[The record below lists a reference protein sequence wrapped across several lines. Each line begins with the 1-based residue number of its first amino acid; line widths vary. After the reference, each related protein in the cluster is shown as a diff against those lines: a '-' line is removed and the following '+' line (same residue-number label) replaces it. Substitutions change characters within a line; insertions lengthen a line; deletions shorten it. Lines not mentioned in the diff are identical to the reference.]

1 MTTVV
6 SRLSRPVA
14 VVWAGRLNRLTIT
27 WNAVEGVA
35 VIVIGIRASSIS
47 LIGWGFDSFVEL
59 VAGLVLAWRL
69 RLESGDVDTRH
80 AADRRAQRLIAAC
93 FAVLAAY
100 VLAEALRDLIAG
112 NPPDGSILGI
122 ALAALSL
129 VVMPFLAR
137 LKLQLAVVLGSQAVQ
152 AEAAQTTLC
161 ALLSGAVL
169 IGLGANVLFGWW
181 WADPAAG
188 LFIAAA
194 AERTSPTRRGLERRS
209 TTCTRRNM
217 AFTTRRLKRVV
228 SKGRCRMR
236 AGSQTVSCPAS
247 RRRPMASSGIDSRV
261 E

>member
-6 SRLSRPVA
+6 SRLSRPA
-14 VVWAGRLNRLTIT
+14 AILWAKRLNRLTIS
-27 WNAVEGVA
+27 WNAIEGVA
-35 VIVIGIRASSIS
+35 VIIVGIRASSIS

-59 VAGLVLAWRL
+59 VAGLALAWRL
-69 RLESGDVDTRH
+69 RLEGDAGTQDV
-80 AADRRAQRLIAAC
+80 ADRRAQRLIAAC

-100 VLAEALRDLIAG
+100 VLAESLRDLISA

-137 LKLQLAVVLGSQAVQ
+137 LKLQLATVLGSRAVQ

-169 IGLGANVLFGWW
+169 IGLGANLLFGWW

-194 AERTSPTRRGLERRS
+194 ASYTAARMWRADSLAEGC
-209 TTCTRRNM
+209 CT
-217 AFTTRRLKRVV
+217 APLAET
-228 SKGRCRMR
+228 
-236 AGSQTVSCPAS
+236 AA
-247 RRRPMASSGIDSRV
+247 DH
-261 E
+261 

>member
-1 MTTVV
+1 MTFIAYHLVVSTVV
-6 SRLSRPVA
+6 SRLSRPAAVA
-14 VVWAGRLNRLTIT
+14 WARRLNRLTIT

-69 RLESGDVDTRH
+69 RLERGDADTRH

-100 VLAEALRDLIAG
+100 VLAESLRDLIAG

-188 LFIAAA
+188 LFIAIAA
-194 AERTSPTRRGLERRS
+194 AYTAARMWRADSLAD
-209 TTCTRRNM
+209 TCCNVPVTDL
-217 AFTTRRLKRVV
+217 A
-228 SKGRCRMR
+228 
-236 AGSQTVSCPAS
+236 A
-247 RRRPMASSGIDSRV
+247 DH
-261 E
+261 

>member
-1 MTTVV
+1 MTLIAYHLVVSTVV
-6 SRLSRPVA
+6 SRLSRPAA
-14 VVWAGRLNRLTIT
+14 VIWARRLNRLTIT

-35 VIVIGIRASSIS
+35 VIVVGIRASSIS

-69 RLESGDVDTRH
+69 RLERGDADTRH

-100 VLAEALRDLIAG
+100 VLAESLRDLISG

-129 VVMPFLAR
+129 VVMPILAR
-137 LKLQLAVVLGSQAVQ
+137 LKLQLAVMLGSQAVQ
-152 AEAAQTTLC
+152 AEAAQTSLC

-181 WADPAAG
+181 WADPSAG
-188 LFIAAA
+188 LFIAVAA
-194 AERTSPTRRGLERRS
+194 AYTAVRMWRADSLAD
-209 TTCTRRNM
+209 TCCDVPVTDL
-217 AFTTRRLKRVV
+217 TQDGRVAPDTGPV
-228 SKGRCRMR
+228 
-236 AGSQTVSCPAS
+236 
-247 RRRPMASSGIDSRV
+247 
-261 E
+261 

>member
-14 VVWAGRLNRLTIT
+14 VVWARRLNRLTIS

-35 VIVIGIRASSIS
+35 VIIVGIRASSIS

-69 RLESGDVDTRH
+69 RLEGGDAGTRH
-80 AADRRAQRLIAAC
+80 AADRSAQRLIAAC

-100 VLAEALRDLIAG
+100 VLAESLRDLISA

-169 IGLGANVLFGWW
+169 IGLGANLLFGWW

-194 AERTSPTRRGLERRS
+194 AAYTAVRMWRADSLAD
-209 TTCTRRNM
+209 TCCSVPL
-217 AFTTRRLKRVV
+217 AE
-228 SKGRCRMR
+228 
-236 AGSQTVSCPAS
+236 AGA
-247 RRRPMASSGIDSRV
+247 DH
-261 E
+261 

>member
-6 SRLSRPVA
+6 SRLSRPAA
-14 VVWAGRLNRLTIT
+14 VVWAKRLNRLTIT

-35 VIVIGIRASSIS
+35 VIIVGIRASSIS

-69 RLESGDVDTRH
+69 RLESDAGTQH
-80 AADRRAQRLIAAC
+80 AADRRAQRLIAIC

-100 VLAEALRDLIAG
+100 VLAESLRDLVSA
-112 NPPDGSILGI
+112 NPPDASILGI

-137 LKLQLAVVLGSQAVQ
+137 LKLQLAQALGSRAVQ
-152 AEAAQTTLC
+152 AEAAQTSLC

-188 LFIAAA
+188 LFIAVAA
-194 AERTSPTRRGLERRS
+194 AYTAVRMWRADSLAD
-209 TTCTRRNM
+209 TCCN
-217 AFTTRRLKRVV
+217 V
-228 SKGRCRMR
+228 
-236 AGSQTVSCPAS
+236 PATDLAVD
-247 RRRPMASSGIDSRV
+247 R
-261 E
+261 

>member
-6 SRLSRPVA
+6 SRLSRPAA
-14 VVWAGRLNRLTIT
+14 VIWARRLNRLTIT

-35 VIVIGIRASSIS
+35 VIAVGIGAGSIS

-69 RLESGDVDTRH
+69 RLEGDAGTRH

-93 FAVLAAY
+93 FAVLAGY
-100 VLAEALRDLIAG
+100 VLAESLRDLISG
-112 NPPDGSILGI
+112 DPPDTSILGI

-129 VVMPFLAR
+129 VVMPILAR
-137 LKLQLAVVLGSQAVQ
+137 LKLQLAVALGSRAVQ
-152 AEAAQTTLC
+152 AEAAQTSLC

-169 IGLGANVLFGWW
+169 IGLGANALFGWW

-194 AERTSPTRRGLERRS
+194 AAYTAVRTWLADSLAD
-209 TTCTRRNM
+209 TCCNGPVADVADDR
-217 AFTTRRLKRVV
+217 
-228 SKGRCRMR
+228 
-236 AGSQTVSCPAS
+236 
-247 RRRPMASSGIDSRV
+247 
-261 E
+261 

>member
-6 SRLSRPVA
+6 SRLSRPAAVA
-14 VVWAGRLNRLTIT
+14 WARRLNRLTIT

-35 VIVIGIRASSIS
+35 VIVVGIRASSIS

-69 RLESGDVDTRH
+69 RLEGEDADTRH
-80 AADRRAQRLIAAC
+80 AADRRAQHLIAAC

-100 VLAEALRDLIAG
+100 VLAESLRDLIAG
-112 NPPDGSILGI
+112 DPPDTSILGI

-129 VVMPFLAR
+129 VVMPVLAR

-169 IGLGANVLFGWW
+169 IGLGANVLFGLW
-181 WADPAAG
+181 WADPGAG
-188 LFIAAA
+188 LFIAVAA
-194 AERTSPTRRGLERRS
+194 AYTAVRMWRADSLAD
-209 TTCTRRNM
+209 TCCDVPLTDL
-217 AFTTRRLKRVV
+217 TDDGRVAPD
-228 SKGRCRMR
+228 SG
-236 AGSQTVSCPAS
+236 PA
-247 RRRPMASSGIDSRV
+247 
-261 E
+261 

>member
-1 MTTVV
+1 MTFIAYHLVVSTVV

-14 VVWAGRLNRLTIT
+14 VAWARRLNRLTIT

-69 RLESGDVDTRH
+69 RLERGDADTRH

-100 VLAEALRDLIAG
+100 VLAESLRDLVAG

-188 LFIAAA
+188 LFIAIAA
-194 AERTSPTRRGLERRS
+194 AYTAARMWRADSLAD
-209 TTCTRRNM
+209 TCCDVPVTDL
-217 AFTTRRLKRVV
+217 A
-228 SKGRCRMR
+228 
-236 AGSQTVSCPAS
+236 A
-247 RRRPMASSGIDSRV
+247 DH
-261 E
+261 

>member
-6 SRLSRPVA
+6 SRLSRPAA
-14 VVWAGRLNRLTIT
+14 VSWAKRLNRLTIT

-35 VIVIGIRASSIS
+35 VIIVGIRASSIS

-69 RLESGDVDTRH
+69 RLEGDAGTQDAV
-80 AADRRAQRLIAAC
+80 DRRAQRLIALC
-93 FAVLAAY
+93 FAVLAGY
-100 VLAEALRDLIAG
+100 VLAESLRDLISA
-112 NPPDGSILGI
+112 NPPDASILGI

-137 LKLQLAVVLGSQAVQ
+137 LKLQLAVVLGSRAVQ
-152 AEAAQTTLC
+152 AEAAQTSLC
-161 ALLSGAVL
+161 AMLSGAVL

-194 AERTSPTRRGLERRS
+194 AAYTAVRMWRADSLAD
-209 TTCTRRNM
+209 TCCT
-217 AFTTRRLKRVV
+217 ARL
-228 SKGRCRMR
+228 
-236 AGSQTVSCPAS
+236 TEPA
-247 RRRPMASSGIDSRV
+247 ADN
-261 E
+261 

>member
-6 SRLSRPVA
+6 SRLTRPAA
-14 VVWAGRLNRLTIT
+14 VRWAGRLNRLTIT

-35 VIVIGIRASSIS
+35 VIVIGIRAGSIS

-69 RLESGDVDTRH
+69 RLEAGDADTRH
-80 AADRRAQRLIAAC
+80 AADRRAQGLIAAC

-100 VLAEALRDLIAG
+100 VLAESLRDLISAS
-112 NPPDGSILGI
+112 PPDGSILGI

-194 AERTSPTRRGLERRS
+194 AAYAAVRMWRADSLADTCCPTPLSDVADR
-209 TTCTRRNM
+209 
-217 AFTTRRLKRVV
+217 
-228 SKGRCRMR
+228 
-236 AGSQTVSCPAS
+236 
-247 RRRPMASSGIDSRV
+247 
-261 E
+261 

>member
-6 SRLSRPVA
+6 SRLSRPAA
-14 VVWAGRLNRLTIT
+14 VSWAKRLNRLTIT

-35 VIVIGIRASSIS
+35 VIIVGIRASSIS

-69 RLESGDVDTRH
+69 RLEGDAGTQQ

-100 VLAEALRDLIAG
+100 VLAESLRDLISA
-112 NPPDGSILGI
+112 NPPDASILGI

-137 LKLQLAVVLGSQAVQ
+137 LKLQLAQVLGSRAVQ
-152 AEAAQTTLC
+152 AEAAQTSLC
-161 ALLSGAVL
+161 AMLSGAVL
-169 IGLGANVLFGWW
+169 IGLGANVLFDWW

-194 AERTSPTRRGLERRS
+194 AAYTAVRMWRADSLADTCCAPAVTELTGER
-209 TTCTRRNM
+209 
-217 AFTTRRLKRVV
+217 
-228 SKGRCRMR
+228 
-236 AGSQTVSCPAS
+236 
-247 RRRPMASSGIDSRV
+247 
-261 E
+261 

>member
-1 MTTVV
+1 MVVTTVV
-6 SRLSRPVA
+6 SRLSRTAAVA
-14 VVWAGRLNRLTIT
+14 WARRLNRLTMT

-35 VIVIGIRASSIS
+35 VIVVGIRASSIS

-69 RLESGDVDTRH
+69 RLERGGADARH

-100 VLAEALRDLIAG
+100 VLAESLRDLISG
-112 NPPDGSILGI
+112 NEPDGSILGI

-129 VVMPFLAR
+129 AVMPILAR

-169 IGLGANVLFGWW
+169 IGLGANMLFGWW
-181 WADPAAG
+181 WADPSAG
-188 LFIAAA
+188 IFIAVAA
-194 AERTSPTRRGLERRS
+194 AYTAARMWRADSLAD
-209 TTCTRRNM
+209 TCCNVPVTDLTHDGPV
-217 AFTTRRLKRVV
+217 APD
-228 SKGRCRMR
+228 SG
-236 AGSQTVSCPAS
+236 PA
-247 RRRPMASSGIDSRV
+247 
-261 E
+261 

>member
-1 MTTVV
+1 MTLTAYHLVVTLVV
-6 SRLSRPVA
+6 SRLSRSAA
-14 VVWAGRLNRLTIT
+14 VVWARRLNRLTIT

-35 VIVIGIRASSIS
+35 VIIVGIRASSIS

-69 RLESGDVDTRH
+69 RLERGDADTRH
-80 AADRRAQRLIAAC
+80 AADRRAQLLIAGC

-100 VLAEALRDLIAG
+100 VLAESLRDLISA

-129 VVMPFLAR
+129 VVMPILAR

-188 LFIAAA
+188 LFIAIAA
-194 AERTSPTRRGLERRS
+194 GYTAVHMWRADSLADTCCSPPMS
-209 TTCTRRNM
+209 D
-217 AFTTRRLKRVV
+217 VV
-228 SKGRCRMR
+228 DDR
-236 AGSQTVSCPAS
+236 
-247 RRRPMASSGIDSRV
+247 
-261 E
+261 

>member
-6 SRLSRPVA
+6 SRLSRPAA
-14 VVWAGRLNRLTIT
+14 VSWAKRLNRLTIS

-35 VIVIGIRASSIS
+35 VIIVGIRASSIS

-69 RLESGDVDTRH
+69 RLEGDSGTQD
-80 AADRRAQRLIAAC
+80 AADRRAQRLIALC

-100 VLAEALRDLIAG
+100 VLAESLRDLISA
-112 NPPDGSILGI
+112 NPPDASILGI

-137 LKLQLAVVLGSQAVQ
+137 LKLQLAVVLGSRAVQ
-152 AEAAQTTLC
+152 AEAAQTSLC
-161 ALLSGAVL
+161 AMLSGAVL
-169 IGLGANVLFGWW
+169 IGLGANVLFDWW

-194 AERTSPTRRGLERRS
+194 AAYTAVRMWRADSLAD
-209 TTCTRRNM
+209 TCCT
-217 AFTTRRLKRVV
+217 ARL
-228 SKGRCRMR
+228 
-236 AGSQTVSCPAS
+236 TEPA
-247 RRRPMASSGIDSRV
+247 ADN
-261 E
+261 

>member
-6 SRLSRPVA
+6 SRLSRTAAVA
-14 VVWAGRLNRLTIT
+14 WAQRLNRLTIT

-35 VIVIGIRASSIS
+35 VIVVGIRASSIS

-69 RLESGDVDTRH
+69 RLERGDADTRH

-100 VLAEALRDLIAG
+100 VLAESLRDLISG
-112 NPPDGSILGI
+112 DPPDGSILGI

-129 VVMPFLAR
+129 VVMPILAR
-137 LKLQLAVVLGSQAVQ
+137 LKLQLSVVLGSQAVQ

-169 IGLGANVLFGWW
+169 IGLGANMLFGWW

-194 AERTSPTRRGLERRS
+194 AAYTAARMWRADSLAD
-209 TTCTRRNM
+209 TCCNVPLTDL
-217 AFTTRRLKRVV
+217 THD
-228 SKGRCRMR
+228 GRD
-236 AGSQTVSCPAS
+236 APGSGPA
-247 RRRPMASSGIDSRV
+247 
-261 E
+261 